1 MIVKNRYYYRSRIK
15 EVKFRQ
21 IIRYFALDYTATTTA
36 QLVQMSIRS
45 VNSIYLKVRQRIAQ
59 FCEQESPLK
68 ETTEVHQSFPDA
80 LQTRD
85 IKICDN
91 YGKTIVFGILK
102 QSNKVFTELVPAYSK
117 TTLQGVIHG
126 LIAPD
131 TVIHAEGWRG
141 YDGLVDVGFGKYFLI
156 QYGNNQIAD
165 AESQSDNKIE
175 SFWRFAKRRLTK
187 FNGVPEHT
195 FYLHLK
201 ETEFRFNH
209 QRGNLYY
216 AILKIL
222 RLNPL

>member
-68 ETTEVHQSFPDA
+68 ETTVVDQSFPEA
-80 LQTRD
+80 LRTRD
-85 IKICDN
+85 IKIRDN

-102 QSNKVFTELVPAYSK
+102 QRNKVFTELVPVCSK
-117 TTLQGVIHG
+117 TTLQAVIHG

-131 TVIHAEGWRG
+131 TVIHSEGWRG
-141 YDGLVDVGFGKYFLI
+141 YDGLMDVGLGKNFLI
-156 QYGNNQIAD
+156 QHGNNQLTD
-165 AESQSDNKIE
+165 EESQSENNIE

>member
-1 MIVKNRYYYRSRIK
+1 M
-15 EVKFRQ
+15 KFRQ

-68 ETTEVHQSFPDA
+68 ETAEVHQSFPEA
-80 LQTRD
+80 LRTRD
-85 IKICDN
+85 IKIRDN
-91 YGKTIVFGILK
+91 YGKTIIFGILK
-102 QSNKVFTELVPAYSK
+102 QRNKVFTELVPAYSK

-131 TVIHAEGWRG
+131 TVIHSEGWRG
-141 YDGLVDVGFGKYFLI
+141 YDGLIDVGFGKHFLI
-156 QYGNNQIAD
+156 QHGNNQLAD
-165 AESQSDNKIE
+165 AESQSDNNIE
-175 SFWRFAKRRLTK
+175 SFWRFARRRLTK

-209 QRGNLYY
+209 KRGNLYY